1 MAQLINLR
9 AINFGCAFNSWNPN
23 EAFYGRSDEKEICNS
38 FVQKRVDNPL
48 FVPDQNDQ
56 MTIIRMKF
64 YKLLRK
70 ETFLPIDAI
79 EEHWNDDDEFSCET
93 RNSLK
98 GQGIVDFLLQS
109 TLFALLDDLMCTSE
123 DLPEAYKET
132 EESLEQSMVFMIEGF
147 LQNVNES
154 EDKNDSKEINENNGK
169 FEHDTD
175 EDEVEEDIDYSE
187 SAEMSDVESSV
198 CDESS
203 DSEYCQSEVDDDQIE
218 VKSIDMDKSP
228 DDKKDIQNDCPV
240 ASANNEDLSCT
251 PKSPVQNGECSE
263 QYSTES
269 DETLVCTDEKSN
281 DVIIP
286 EKIMLEQSVQTDDD
300 EENSAK
306 NVIENLKKKIDL
318 FNENLYEK
326 NEKID
331 ALKVELSKISSLN
344 QKLEIENGKLLDQK
358 EKLSKKLTNQATLFQ
373 KKEAELTKEMDLT
386 EKSCLEKLA
395 LLQNYVE
402 TLLMNCKEK
411 CSVYE
416 QNQSKLEQAVVM
428 LEKENAMLKLRQS
441 ESSVTRTLNNNYSTN
456 KIELEEASRSESD
469 ENVED
474 DVEEHVEEDVAEDF
488 EEDVEEDVPE
498 DFEEDI
504 EENVEEDFEESAQ
517 VYVDDSVYSNH
528 LMNGLSSSESTQ
540 DEVAQSEAFVLSNY
554 VEPQDEGNWETS
566 SRHSSHSKSDV
577 GSSTTSIVR
586 KKKFN
591 LLRDSLV
598 KLNPVWTES
607 EVEECMRIVRV
618 RNNNSLTGLPMTEIS
633 ARVRILLDERSR
645 KPSTLGL
652 EKFTKVGWCQSKP
665 TDNSW
670 SGNIELEDCIIC
682 SEEID
687 RKHLTTLECHHY
699 FHTECIR
706 KWLKE
711 KSICPLCTTFTKM
724 PDEFPAL

>member
-344 QKLEIENGKLLDQK
+344 QIMLEQSVQTDDDEENSAKNVIENLKKKIDLFNENLYEKNEKIDALEVELSKISSLNQKLEIENGKLLDQK

-645 KPSTLGL
+645 KPLHP
-652 EKFTKVGWCQSKP
+652 EV
-665 TDNSW
+665 
-670 SGNIELEDCIIC
+670 
-682 SEEID
+682 
-687 RKHLTTLECHHY
+687 
-699 FHTECIR
+699 
-706 KWLKE
+706 
-711 KSICPLCTTFTKM
+711 
-724 PDEFPAL
+724 A